1 MNTQQK
7 KALILFGMHRSG
19 ISVLAGCLNLLGVN
33 FGKAIRPGNQANQT
47 GFFENQDIILRNDI
61 LLRDLEC
68 RWDMVGS
75 LPSDWLERKT
85 VQDAR
90 DKISTLIEKN
100 FSGEE
105 YWAIRDP
112 RLCRLMPLWMDV
124 FKQAD
129 IEPCFVLMVRHPFEV
144 AKSLEKR
151 DGFDLL
157 KGHLLWLMHN
167 REALLACSGHKYV
180 ILTYDGLLAD
190 PCYSM
195 ENISRELGIAFPK
208 EPIKV
213 YQKIIDFVR
222 PDLKHQNLGPQD
234 KNENDIFAQY
244 AWLYDQFRLIQ
255 ARALDTKTGGAEIS
269 GVIPCEIMDHD
280 LAISSFPLVTSGGNH
295 SVKPEASHVSEMFNN
310 LLNVISRYEQ
320 ADLNRGIQRQRLL
333 LTADQQGGALY
344 AQIYF
349 PAAEDGKD
357 YVEEKSQKILLAPDE
372 WQQVTLD
379 IPRPEDLLTGRL
391 RLDPLNT
398 RGMVYVSSIKLI
410 HAVTG
415 ETCWS
420 AQDRDKFEQCSVE
433 GDGFV
438 LSLENGL
445 NMVCTGNDARIRLP
459 LIPHLP
465 DCPLRLEVWIKA
477 NRNQTALHD
486 IWMKFNRV
494 NNKLTGDLEEERNHL
509 VHARKQVEELEGQLT
524 ENTTALRTREAEQKK
539 QDALRQTQ
547 IEKLQQE
554 ITDKNQSLAEKTTAM
569 QAKEADRKKQDALRQ
584 TQIEKLQQEWQA
596 KTDEQKALLETE
608 QQQNIDARKQ
618 VEDLEGQLTENTTAL
633 RIREAE
639 RKEQDALR
647 QTQIEKLQQEW
658 QAKTDEQKALLET
671 EQQQNIDALKQV
683 EELEGQLTE
692 NTTALRTR
700 EAEQKEQDAL
710 RQTQIEKL
718 QQEITDK
725 NQSLA
730 ELEKRIKFQEEL
742 SGQYHS
748 ALVDAELEYQ
758 KQADALEKKVR
769 HKSQALAELEK
780 RLKSQQELSGQYH
793 SALVT
798 AEQGLENT
806 GLLNHENKQLSN
818 WMRKLNN
825 GFQALL
831 ASRRWKVGNA
841 IGRIIR
847 GILLRSK
854 NPMVV
859 DHISEIFT
867 QFEKANQQAA
877 DYYTMQAPENQHDGE
892 RLLKWMKQ
900 LQDDFQALMAS
911 RRWRFG
917 NAAFRSIEIML
928 FRRRTRLAPDY
939 MKEIFTEFENW
950 KQNVFEGR
958 PISSLSYG
966 EIKQLLAWMR
976 KLSNNFQAMMAS
988 RRWRFG
994 NATGRFAKTLLFQP
1008 KTPIVTD
1015 HMQKIFEDYRNVFKR

>member
-19 ISVLAGCLNLLGVN
+19 ISVLAGCLNLLDVN

-47 GFFENQDIILRNDI
+47 GFFENQDIVLQHDI
-61 LLRDLEC
+61 LLRDLGF

-75 LPSDWLERKT
+75 LPSDWIERKT

-90 DKISTLIEKN
+90 EKISTLIEKN

-105 YWAIRDP
+105 YWAIKDP

-124 FKQAD
+124 FKQTD

-144 AKSLEKR
+144 ARSLEKR

-167 REALLACSGHKYV
+167 REALAACSGHKYV

-190 PCYSM
+190 PVYSM
-195 ENISRELGIAFPK
+195 ENISRELGIVFPK
-208 EPIKV
+208 EPKKV
-213 YQKIIDFVR
+213 YQKLIDFVR
-222 PDLKHQNLGPQD
+222 PDLKHHNWGPQD

-244 AWLYDQFRLIQ
+244 SWLYDQFRLIQ
-255 ARALDTKTGGAEIS
+255 ARAIDTNTDGADIS
-269 GVIPCEIMDHD
+269 EVIPCEIMDQD
-280 LAISSFPLVTSGGNH
+280 LAISSFPLVTSGSSH
-295 SVKPEASHVSEMFNN
+295 SIKPEASHVSEMFNN

-349 PAAEDGKD
+349 PAAEDDKD
-357 YVEEKSQKILLAPDE
+357 YMEENSQKILLAPDE
-372 WQQVTLD
+372 WQQVALD
-379 IPRPEDLLTGRL
+379 IPRPEDLHTGRL

-398 RGMVYVSSIKLI
+398 RGMVSVSSIKLI

-494 NNKLTGDLEEERNHL
+494 NDKLTGDFEEKRDRL
-509 VHARKQVEELEGQLT
+509 VQ
-524 ENTTALRTREAEQKK
+524 
-539 QDALRQTQ
+539 
-547 IEKLQQE
+547 
-554 ITDKNQSLAEKTTAM
+554 
-569 QAKEADRKKQDALRQ
+569 
-584 TQIEKLQQEWQA
+584 
-596 KTDEQKALLETE
+596 
-608 QQQNIDARKQ
+608 ARKQ
-618 VEDLEGQLTENTTAL
+618 VEDLEGQLAENTTAL
-633 RIREAE
+633 QAKEAE
-639 RKEQDALR
+639 RQ
-647 QTQIEKLQQEW
+647 
-658 QAKTDEQKALLET
+658 
-671 EQQQNIDALKQV
+671 
-683 EELEGQLTE
+683 
-692 NTTALRTR
+692 
-700 EAEQKEQDAL
+700 EQDAL

-748 ALVDAELEYQ
+748 ALV
-758 KQADALEKKVR
+758 
-769 HKSQALAELEK
+769 
-780 RLKSQQELSGQYH
+780 
-793 SALVT
+793 T
-798 AEQGLENT
+798 AEQGLENIR
-806 GLLNHENKQLSN
+806 LLNHENKQLTT
-818 WMRKLNN
+818 WLRKLNN
-825 GFQALL
+825 GFQALM
-831 ASRRWKVGNA
+831 ASRRWKMGNA
-841 IGRIIR
+841 IGRIIG

-854 NPMVV
+854 KPMVV
-859 DHISEIFT
+859 DHIREIFT

-877 DYYTMQAPENQHDGE
+877 DYYTMPALGNQHDGE

-911 RRWRFG
+911 RRWRLG

-928 FRRRTRLAPDY
+928 FRRRMRLAPDY

-966 EIKQLLAWMR
+966 DIKQLLAWMR
-976 KLSNNFQAMMAS
+976 KLNNNFQAMMAS
-988 RRWRFG
+988 RRWRVG
-994 NATGRFAKTLLFQP
+994 NAMVRFVKSLLFRSRKP
-1008 KTPIVTD
+1008 MVTD
-1015 HMQKIFEDYRNVFKR
+1015 HMQKIFEDYRNVFQR